1 MAKKTEKYVHKGFS
15 WNLRG
20 PIDQKAKSFVLAAY
34 GGDNPETCQMLRKQ
48 EGGSLIGRSWHFASL
63 WAMSLHPGLLE
74 KQVDGGKTMGGRS
87 FLIGSGSVL
96 TAAFVEKAN

>member
-34 GGDNPETCQMLRKQ
+34 GGDNPETYQMLRKQ
-48 EGGSLIGRSWHFASL
+48 EGGEPDWEELVIRIALSHELASK
-63 WAMSLHPGLLE
+63 LLRE
-74 KQVDGGKTMGGRS
+74 
-87 FLIGSGSVL
+87 
-96 TAAFVEKAN
+96 ANRRRKDNE